1 MGFYRKEIKMEEKTV
16 TTEPDK
22 ELSTPMEVAQKMDDK
37 RKGVSNEC

>member
-16 TTEPDK
+16 TEPDK
-22 ELSTPMEVAQKMDDK
+22 ELSTPMEVAQKMDDE

>member
-1 MGFYRKEIKMEEKTV
+1 MEEKTV

-22 ELSTPMEVAQKMDDK
+22 ELSTPMEVAQKKMDDE